1 MSSAVKVLFVCT
13 GNICR
18 STMAE
23 AVFTQLVAQAGL
35 SAHFKADSAG
45 TDAYH
50 GGEATHPGT
59 VRELAK
65 HGITDYVHQ
74 SRRVTRAD
82 LQHFDYAIAMTDDH
96 EYVMNSLA
104 HNLTTH
110 AKVARL
116 LDYAP
121 HLPLR
126 DVPDPYYTGEYAA
139 TYDLVLAGCQGLLAA
154 LRKEHGL

>member
-1 MSSAVKVLFVCT
+1 MASVVKVLFVCT

-23 AVFTQLVAQAGL
+23 AVFAHLVAQAGL
-35 SAHFKADSAG
+35 SAHFRVDSAG

-50 GGEATHPGT
+50 ESEPAHPGT
-59 VRELAK
+59 LRELAK
-65 HGITDYVHQ
+65 HGITGYAHQ

-82 LQHFDYAIAMTDDH
+82 MQHFDYAIAMTDDH
-96 EYVMNSLA
+96 EYAMNSLS
-104 HNLTTH
+104 HNLSTH

-126 DVPDPYYTGEYAA
+126 EVPDPYYTGEYAA
-139 TYDLVLAGCQGLLAA
+139 TYNLVLAGCQGLLAT
-154 LRKEHGL
+154 LRKEHAL